1 MRLKR
6 GTQHEMQGVFVF
18 VLLGMFA
25 VMSTLLV
32 LLGAQMYRGTV
43 DRSEADNASRIMF
56 SYVRSMVRAEDA
68 KSSVDIE
75 DHEGVKALTMHE
87 EINGEPY
94 VTWLYSYEGNLY
106 EQFTRAD
113 REFSPAS
120 GTVICPAGVFE
131 PVLEG
136 NLLTVTMEDEM
147 GEDCSV
153 TVALRCGEGL

>member
-6 GTQHEMQGVFVF
+6 GMQHEMQGVFVF

-25 VMSTLLV
+25 VMSALLV

-43 DRSEADNASRIMF
+43 DKSEADNASRILF

-68 KSSVDIE
+68 RSSVDIE
-75 DHEGVKALTMHE
+75 DHEGIKVLAMHE
-87 EINGEPY
+87 EIEGDPY
-94 VTWLYSYEGNLY
+94 VTWLYSYEGSLY
-106 EQFTRAD
+106 EQFTRAN

-120 GTVICPAGVFE
+120 GTAICAAGTFE

-153 TVALRCGEGL
+153 SVALRCGEEL